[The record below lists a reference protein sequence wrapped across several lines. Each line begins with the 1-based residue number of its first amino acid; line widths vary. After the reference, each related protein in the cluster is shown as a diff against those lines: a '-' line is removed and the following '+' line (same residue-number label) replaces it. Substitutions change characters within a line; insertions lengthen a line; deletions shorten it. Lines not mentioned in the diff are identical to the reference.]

1 LPNSKDGVFTFP
13 CLLIVILFVQG
24 ALNSLVLLYLIEAA
38 SLLWWLARSGSVLP
52 IPRQIFNP
60 MMIFL
65 AYAVFEIF
73 HSSLQRFPQDSYIL
87 FLDAK
92 YLGLLPLFLVGNA
105 AARDSAEVRRYFRL
119 TIICSGFISAA
130 LIVVASVGLPYPRA
144 FGNRGDLGALV
155 AVGTVLSVSSYL
167 GGTTTLRNLIGLNGL
182 QLFALL
188 LLEGRTVFL
197 ELVAGLGT
205 LIWVTVS
212 KRWNLQW
219 RRIAVPTAL
228 IFVTALAGTYTFYQR
243 VDSEDILEA
252 YIDREA
258 RVLALSLLME
268 IIDQSSIQEI
278 LFGYGPGSTFEG
290 FARDL
295 PKNVRRHVKQIKF
308 SSGVNRY
315 VSWGFHN
322 GFIRLF
328 LLHGLIGI
336 VLVGYVFWKVLR
348 LALLRSRRDGSAAIS
363 LISLTV
369 LFLVANIGN
378 AAFAI
383 SSVGG
388 LFYFFFGALCRM
400 LLNPYGA
407 ASETSDARDSF
418 DRQSNARTHGVS
430 SRIPNQGGGRVDAVV
445 S

>member
-1 LPNSKDGVFTFP
+1 
-13 CLLIVILFVQG
+13 
-24 ALNSLVLLYLIEAA
+24 
-38 SLLWWLARSGSVLP
+38 
-52 IPRQIFNP
+52 
-60 MMIFL
+60 MIFL
-65 AYAVFEIF
+65 AYAVFETF
-73 HSSLQRFPQDSYIL
+73 HSFLQRFPQDSYIL

-92 YLGLLPLFLVGNA
+92 YLSLLPLFLVGNA
-105 AARDSAEVRRYFRL
+105 AARDFAEVGRYFRW
-119 TIICSGFISAA
+119 TIICSGFISAV

-155 AVGTVLSVSSYL
+155 AVGMVLSVSSYL
-167 GGTTTLRNLIGLNGL
+167 GGTTTLRNVIGLNGL

-188 LLEGRTVFL
+188 LLEGRTAFL
-197 ELVAGLGT
+197 GLVAGLGT
-205 LIWVTVS
+205 LTWVTVS
-212 KRWNLQW
+212 RRWNLQW
-219 RRIAVPTAL
+219 RRIPFLTAL
-228 IFVTALAGTYTFYQR
+228 IFVIALSGAYTFYQR
-243 VDSEDILEA
+243 VDAEDILEA
-252 YIDREA
+252 YIDQEA

-268 IIDQSSIQEI
+268 TTRQSSIQEI

-295 PKNVRRHVKQIKF
+295 PKNVRRHVEQIKR

-322 GFIRLF
+322 GFIRLY

-348 LALLRSRRDGSAAIS
+348 QALLRSRRDGGDAIP

-369 LFLVANIGN
+369 LFLAANIGN

-400 LLNPYGA
+400 LSRPSRI
-407 ASETSDARDSF
+407 ASGPSEEW
-418 DRQSNARTHGVS
+418 VS
-430 SRIPNQGGGRVDAVV
+430 SDDKPNSRSPGLSSRTPNQGGGRISAVGI
-445 S
+445 